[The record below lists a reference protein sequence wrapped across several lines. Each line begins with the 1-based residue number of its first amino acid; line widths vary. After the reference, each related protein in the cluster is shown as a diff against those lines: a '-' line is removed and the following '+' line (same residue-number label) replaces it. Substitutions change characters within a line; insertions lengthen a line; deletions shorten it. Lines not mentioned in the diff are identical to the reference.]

1 MTQLGRIL
9 REQKATYTTVAERA
23 GVQARTVRLI
33 ATGDTPIDSVA
44 VGTVRKIAEAL
55 AVPVSA
61 LLEPDPPAP
70 GDASLARTTRLSA
83 AIRAVMW
90 PATQAPY
97 LSPAEPGEPDEMAA
111 VSPDDFFAD
120 MPRIDAGRG

>member
-9 REQKATYTTVAERA
+9 REQKATYTSVAERA
-23 GVQARTVRLI
+23 GGQPRTVRLI

-55 AVPVSA
+55 AVPMSA

-70 GDASLARTTRLSA
+70 GDESLARTTRLSA
-83 AIRAVMW
+83 AIRSLVW
-90 PATQAPY
+90 PATAVPY
-97 LSPAEPGEPDEMAA
+97 PSPVEPGELDEMAVA
-111 VSPDDFFAD
+111 SPDDFFAD
-120 MPRIDAGRG
+120 MPRIDVGRG